1 MEKRAQPS
9 NSIRPLPALNPIRGG
24 IAPGTAPTKVLKE
37 VHLFMGV
44 YTKRYRASVAAA
56 KKAAGA
62 WTPK

>member
-37 VHLFMGV
+37 VHLFIGV
-44 YTKRYRASVAAA
+44 YTKR
-56 KKAAGA
+56 
-62 WTPK
+62 